1 MMDMSIDEA
10 KAKIWMDDVNAEIN
24 AVRVL
29 LKKVNTANSTVAG
42 VDDSIMSGIYTVG
55 TALESAWTKMCNSF
69 DEAQSKLAQAIA
81 KIGKT
86 VGDVLENVDS
96 VKNRVGQ

>member
-10 KAKIWMDDVNAEIN
+10 KAKIWIDDVNAEIS
-24 AVRVL
+24 AVRTL
-29 LKKVNTANSTVAG
+29 LRKVNNANSTIAG
-42 VDDSIMSGIYTVG
+42 VDDSIMDGIYTVG

-69 DEAQSKLAQAIA
+69 DEAQSKLVEAVA

-86 VGDVLENVDS
+86 VSGVLENVDS
-96 VKNRVGQ
+96 VKARVGQ